1 MTETYF
7 DPNLIDDL
15 ATLGEGAPP
24 ITPEHWEMLPAT
36 QDTYEDRLLAAK
48 RTLTQF
54 QSEADALKGAV
65 FSLTIKDQAGS
76 GKAAEFKAT
85 AQKIIKKIDAK
96 VKEMTEEATDYVQAV
111 RNFAANLK
119 SPLQEAKGEADRK
132 LAIWAEYERQERN
145 KQAKAAQEAAAKLQ
159 AQINKAAEKKG
170 IEPVV
175 LPEPKLPPARTVIR
189 TDTGT
194 TFEVRK
200 WKGTIL
206 DPDEVDRRFC
216 SPDPKLI
223 QEAIDGGM
231 RNPDMAGVDIFE
243 EVKMQTRTR

>member
-1 MTETYF
+1 MNPTEY
-7 DPNLIDDL
+7 DL
-15 ATLGEGAPP
+15 ELLNELDELGQDHIA
-24 ITPEHWEMLPAT
+24 MMPAVLES
-36 QDTYEDRLLAAK
+36 YEDRLESAK
-48 RTLTQF
+48 ILLGSFRF
-54 QSEADALKGAV
+54 EADALRNAV
-65 FSLTIKDQAGS
+65 FALTIKNQAGS
-76 GKAAEFKAT
+76 AVASEHKAT